1 MSFCCR
7 HPELVS
13 GSSIL
18 TSWMPKLIQHDD
30 QVTMLYQKF
39 ISFIKY
45 HNAFTIGLL
54 ILFIINTAVF
64 ADENVRDSVIGKEV
78 KEVKG
83 VNNEALLEVDLVN
96 FDLVMKIV
104 NIQED
109 SEKFYIDYTFKTF
122 EIKDSV
128 WQEVA
133 EDQVLIIDKNALA
146 DRDLGVYIAKEL
158 GEVVDSQL
166 VYLNKAQIQE
176 KEKGQTMALETID
189 YTGLIGLVM
198 SPKTKELVGYT
209 PELNQEA
216 TDLPRVFQGEGSIQ
230 SEMFSAGQAAQKL
243 LEIKRQEE
251 QAEARSDSGDVGA
264 EGQRTERENV
274 AQGNNNDIQVVPAD
288 APEPLP
294 AEARSDGG
302 DIGVEEGA
310 VPETSSPDSEV
321 LPPDASLDAPSEQ
334 LTLPPG
340 V

>member
-1 MSFCCR
+1 
-7 HPELVS
+7 
-13 GSSIL
+13 
-18 TSWMPKLIQHDD
+18 
-30 QVTMLYQKF
+30 MLYQKL
-39 ISFIKY
+39 INFIKY

-54 ILFIINTAVF
+54 ILFIISTAVF
-64 ADENVRDSVIGKEV
+64 ANEDVRDGVIGKEV

-83 VNNEALLEVDLVN
+83 INNTALIDADLAN
-96 FDLVMKIV
+96 LDLAMQIT

-109 SEKFYIDYTFKTF
+109 SEKFYVDYTFKTF
-122 EIKDSV
+122 EIKDNI

-133 EDQVLIIDKNALA
+133 KDQVLIIDKKALA

-166 VYLNKAQIQE
+166 LYLNKAQTQE

-209 PELNQEA
+209 PEPEKEV
-216 TDLPRVFQGEGSIQ
+216 TDSPRVFQGEGAIQ
-230 SEMFSAGQAAQKL
+230 PEMFSAGQAAQKL

-251 QAEARSDSGDVGA
+251 RALPDPLPNPSLNPSSDVPPAGAGDGA
-264 EGQRTERENV
+264 DKGVEG
-274 AQGNNNDIQVVPAD
+274 A
-288 APEPLP
+288 LP
-294 AEARSDGG
+294 AEARSD
-302 DIGVEEGA
+302 
-310 VPETSSPDSEV
+310 SEDAEAGV
-321 LPPDASLDAPSEQ
+321 LPPDTSSDAPSEQ